1 MVILYQERG
10 TGKTCTLI
18 ELSARNNVPIATS
31 YNTTYIKKKADEL
44 NLQIPNPIKVNNL
57 EDLRGIGKVYIDD
70 IDGLIKKLF
79 PCDVQLISM
88 STGNKIE
95 TLL

>member
-18 ELSARNNVPIATS
+18 ELLARNNVPIATA
-31 YNTTYIKKKADEL
+31 YNATYIKKKADEP

-57 EDLRGIGKVYIDD
+57 EDLRSIGKVYIDD
-70 IDGLIKKLF
+70 IDGLIKSFSLVMFNLYQCQQVK
-79 PCDVQLISM
+79 
-88 STGNKIE
+88 K
-95 TLL
+95 